1 MDVETTF
8 NGGLPILELY
18 AEASLSMTEDCNG
31 SLVIVEDILVINKE
45 HKNRWL
51 LNRLQGQVLSLIS
64 NNPSNSYLKVLY
76 LLGTASCFS
85 KDEKLSGLCA
95 RELQRLAQALGST
108 VYYRA
113 CLKKAKQYLSLPD
126 IYDDGSGV
134 YACEVLCGIREVESK
149 SKIESLVKE
158 AEHMILASKT
168 SSLKPEALN
177 LDTIPE
183 LVSDGFKGLRLYWVG
198 LDVNIKRELMKVSI
212 EKLLKYAEGVYERNG
227 RDVVEEAITCAKK
240 DMKWKFWMCR
250 GAPCSFSP
258 KKFSSGEECKAHFE
272 KEHDAGFEIS
282 DKRIGKEWARK
293 INVGDWEPL
302 DTSAAVE
309 IINTHLGPV
318 DKKAFAPKSGWSK
331 EWPLAFA
338 EEEDEERKKLL
349 KEIKSLL
356 VLFLDLKILSCSVRN
371 WLVRFPVNHLGKFSV
386 SEQSLLKFHLLETP
400 QTICF
405 LECQELCKIV
415 DFLKKIKCKR
425 NDGADLV
432 CKAVDTFLSRTQ
444 VKEKI
449 DFDPDCSFLLLDR
462 RLLKKHYSLLDDEGK
477 IEAFDPNVH
486 YAKASAQ
493 GDDMISWLVDYS
505 TVDKIFPIPIRE
517 QNLSIWLSVLRAVQF
532 TCTTM
537 GTKHA
542 KKARFSAYDEA
553 LTSIKDLCTS
563 QNDKRYA
570 PLLCDRCEEIVLVE
584 VSSTA
589 KLFLCAVRDVLE
601 GAKAPTYDFLGLE
614 DCLNVIR
621 ERQGLVDYIV
631 LESIDHLKTVV
642 THKVLL
648 LDSEILLIDN
658 SRISLLNS
666 LTKLSVFDNR
676 SYVLKVLKPF
686 LLGKIIDMESK
697 ATSDAAKAYFLIEEE
712 ENKSQSQ
719 TKKKKNNKNS
729 KRTSPCVS
737 SPFEKTHEDEPADNL
752 EPESTSP
759 PLITVEEDNRPT
771 EFASNTD
778 KADNDM
784 RNMPELEQDS
794 LSEYLE
800 PAHGEAVTRYNSAL
814 DMILKAVLNI
824 KAFKED
830 LMHNKKPFNE
840 EQVPIAL
847 QDLFSAYLLGEI
859 EDKGFYGYLLAQ
871 LLASFEVVHAMP
883 GSADQVLVSI
893 LEFWHCWKNEERE
906 SLVTRLFT
914 IEEYERMSCRQ
925 CRRKPNYQE
934 QGSYGIVVAADSI
947 RDLKCAFGDIKFV
960 DVLKLIRMLEY
971 KMVCD
976 TETGGCGETNF
987 VHRVISICPP
997 IFIIL
1002 LEWEKSETDEEIYKT
1017 VKALEYDIDLSRLY
1031 DGLERNTT
1039 YRLVSMV
1046 CCGSDEEE
1054 EEEKHVCI
1062 AYEKTRWV
1070 LLERESLKGEVVG
1083 NWKSVISFCGERK
1096 VRPQILFY
1104 ESARS

>member
-1 MDVETTF
+1 MEFETTF
-8 NGGLPILELY
+8 NGGLETMEVFLKAKFSI
-18 AEASLSMTEDCNG
+18 TGDCNG
-31 SLVIVEDILVINKE
+31 SLATLEDILVTNKE
-45 HKNRWL
+45 HKNAWL
-51 LNRLQGQVLSLIS
+51 LNFTQGQMLSLVS
-64 NNPSNSYLKVLY
+64 NNPANSYLKFVY

-85 KDEKLSGLCA
+85 KDENLSGVCA
-95 RELQRLAQALGST
+95 REFQRLAKALGST
-108 VYYRA
+108 VYYRT
-113 CLKKAKQYLSLPD
+113 CLKKAKLYLSLPD
-126 IYDDGSGV
+126 INNDGSGG
-134 YACEVLCGIREVESK
+134 YACFMLSDIRKLESK

-158 AEHMILASKT
+158 AEDMILASKT
-168 SSLKPEALN
+168 CSLKPEALN
-177 LDTIPE
+177 LNTISEP
-183 LVSDGFKGLRLYWVG
+183 VSDGFKGLRLYWVG

-212 EKLLKYAEGVYERNG
+212 EKLVGYAQGVHQRKG

-240 DMKWKFWMCR
+240 DMKWRFWMCR
-250 GAPCSFSP
+250 GARCS

-302 DTSAAVE
+302 DTLAAVE

-331 EWPLAFA
+331 EWPLASA
-338 EEEDEERKKLL
+338 EEEGKERKKLL
-349 KEIKSLL
+349 KEIKLLL
-356 VLFLDLKILSCSVRN
+356 VSFLDLKILSCSVRN
-371 WLVRFPVNHLGKFSV
+371 WLVRFPVNHLGKFGV
-386 SEQSLLKFHLLETP
+386 SEQNLLNFHLLETP
-400 QTICF
+400 QSICF
-405 LECQELCKIV
+405 LECQELGKII
-415 DFLKKIKCKR
+415 DFLKRIKCKR
-425 NDGADLV
+425 NDGTDLV
-432 CKAVDTFLSRTQ
+432 CKAMDTFLSRNQ
-444 VKEKI
+444 VREKI

-462 RLLKKHYSLLDDEGK
+462 RLLKKHYSLLEDEGK
-477 IEAFDPNVH
+477 IESFDPNIH

-505 TVDKIFPIPIRE
+505 TVNKIFPIPIRE

-553 LTSIKDLCTS
+553 LTSVKDLCMG
-563 QNDKRYA
+563 QCDKRYA
-570 PLLCDRCEEIVLVE
+570 SLLCDRCEEIVVLVD

-589 KLFLCAVRDVLE
+589 KSFLCAVRDVLE
-601 GAKAPTYDFLGLE
+601 GAKAPTYDFLGLD

-621 ERQGLVDYIV
+621 ERQGLVDDIV

-648 LDSEILLIDN
+648 LDSKILLIDN

-686 LLGKIIDMESK
+686 LLGKIIDMLSK
-697 ATSDAAKAYFLIEEE
+697 ATSHGAEACILIEEE
-712 ENKSQSQ
+712 ENKSKSQ
-719 TKKKKNNKNS
+719 TKKKKNSKNR

-737 SPFEKTHEDEPADNL
+737 SPFDKTPEDEPSDNL

-759 PLITVEEDNRPT
+759 PLNTVEIS
-771 EFASNTD
+771 SNTENNHEEST

-784 RNMPELEQDS
+784 VNMPELEEDS
-794 LSEYLE
+794 LSEHLE
-800 PAHGEAVTRYNSAL
+800 SAHGEAVTRYNSAL

-824 KAFKED
+824 KAFKVA
-830 LMHNKKPFNE
+830 LMHNKEPFHE

-859 EDKGFYGYLLAQ
+859 EDKGFYGYLLAE

-883 GSADQVLVSI
+883 SDADQVLVSI
-893 LEFWHCWKNEERE
+893 LDFWHCWKNEERE

-925 CRRKPNYQE
+925 CRRKPNYPE

-947 RDLKCAFGDIKFV
+947 RDLKFAFGDIKFI

-1002 LEWEKSETDEEIYKT
+1002 LEWEKSETDEEINET

-1046 CCGSDEEE
+1046 CCGSEEEE
-1054 EEEKHVCI
+1054 EEEKYVCI

-1070 LLERESLKGEVVG
+1070 LLGRESLKREVVG

-1104 ESARS
+1104 EAARS